1 MSEQKEF
8 LDWWNGDELSEDN
21 PYREDSPLYWAWEG
35 FLVGLRVEREAC
47 AKLAEEQ
54 LRNTN
59 AMNSMPPMSQAAW
72 AIWTTIKA
80 RGEVK

>member
-1 MSEQKEF
+1 MNEQYKKFAERCWDYDHNGMSIFDPMKF
-8 LDWWNGDELSEDN
+8 
-21 PYREDSPLYWAWEG
+21 AH
-35 FLVGLRVEREAC
+35 LVAHHEREAC